1 MQGVSSPGL
10 DWSTTCACASPAQN
24 SGVGLKEGIL
34 IARLTQR
41 TIDVDGATLEV
52 FLGGAGRP
60 LICGTNQYFVQTAEG
75 GPLANILADEGTLV
89 SVNPR
94 DAGNSSPAREPWELT
109 MASLV
114 DDLEVV
120 RQRLG
125 GDPWI
130 YVGHSSG
137 GFIGLLYAL
146 RYQKGLAG
154 LILGDT
160 AANSRFH
167 NDDHSFF
174 HPSHPDAARVEEARR
189 HLADAS
195 ASPELRR
202 SSSAVFL
209 GAMLHKKECLPVI
222 LDLTARG
229 WGASAPRRTQA
240 LRDEYPSYDVVG
252 RLGEIRVPT
261 LVLCGHHDPV
271 VPVAHSELIHAGIPN
286 SELVVFEESGHFPMI
301 EEPEKFRET
310 VHRFI
315 AKRVLG

>member
-1 MQGVSSPGL
+1 M
-10 DWSTTCACASPAQN
+10 
-24 SGVGLKEGIL
+24 
-34 IARLTQR
+34 ARLTQR
-41 TIDVDGATLEV
+41 MIDVEGATLEV
-52 FLGGAGRP
+52 FLGGTGWP
-60 LICGTNQYFVQTAEG
+60 LICGTNQWSVQTAEG
-75 GPLANILADEGTLV
+75 GPLAAILADEGSLV

-125 GDPWI
+125 GEPWV
-130 YVGHSSG
+130 YVGHSGG
-137 GFIGLLYAL
+137 GFVGLLYAL
-146 RYQKGLAG
+146 RYQNGLAG

-160 AANSRFH
+160 AANSRFLQ
-167 NDDHSFF
+167 DERSIFD
-174 HPSHPDAARVEEARR
+174 PAHPDAAAVAEARR
-189 HLADAS
+189 HLADAG
-195 ASPELRR
+195 APPEVRRR
-202 SSSAVFL
+202 SSAVYL
-209 GAMLHKKECLPVI
+209 SAMLYKKEHLPLI

-252 RLGEIRVPT
+252 RLGKISVPT
-261 LVLCGHHDPV
+261 LVMCGRHDPV
-271 VPVAHSELIHAGIPN
+271 VPIAHSELIHTGIPD

-301 EEPEKFRET
+301 EEPEKFKDT

-315 AKRVLG
+315 AKRVLAHTALD